1 MTEITGPGH
10 SIRFLLGVIA
20 FILVIAAMR
29 DAQSLVVPLLLA
41 LYAALIAAPAVAGL
55 QKKGMPVWA
64 AVVVVVLAMAIIVVL
79 LGLLAGTSV
88 QEFSAKLPGYQ
99 QQLTERLQGA
109 EELLGGRGETVL
121 RELIETIDP
130 GKAMSLAAS
139 LLNGVS
145 GVLTNSALILFIMIL
160 LLFDLT
166 SIPAKMRGAM
176 PNSKPILDYL
186 DTVTDSLKHY
196 IVIKSLISLFTG
208 IVVGL
213 FVGLMGVD
221 FPVLW
226 GLLAFALNFIPNIGS
241 ILAAVPAVL
250 LAMIQ
255 FGPGKALIV
264 VGGYVAINVIVG
276 NLIEPRI
283 TGQGLGLST
292 LVVFV
297 SLVFWGW
304 VLGTMG
310 MLLSVPLTM
319 TIKIGLESHPD
330 SRWVAALL
338 APAPPT
344 PKEG

>member
-1 MTEITGPGH
+1 MSETADSGGRT
-10 SIRFLLGVIA
+10 RFLLGVIA

-29 DAQSLVVPLLLA
+29 EAQSLVVPLLLA
-41 LYAALIAAPAVAGL
+41 LYAALIAAPAVVGL
-55 QKKGMPVWA
+55 QRKNVPIWA
-64 AVVVVVLAMAIIVVL
+64 AVMVVVLAMAMIVIL
-79 LGLLAGTSV
+79 LGVLAGTSV
-88 QEFSAKLPGYQ
+88 QDFSAKLPGYER
-99 QQLTERLQGA
+99 QLTERLQGL
-109 EELLGGRGETVL
+109 EELIGGRGETVL
-121 RELIETIDP
+121 RELMNTIDP
-130 GKAMSLAAS
+130 GKAMSFAAT
-139 LLNGVS
+139 LLDGVS
-145 GVLTNSALILFIMIL
+145 GVLTNSALILFTMIL

-166 SIPAKMRGAM
+166 SFPDKIRGAV

-186 DTVTDSLKHY
+186 DTVTNSLKRY
-196 IVIKSLISLFTG
+196 MVIKSLISLFTG
-208 IVVGL
+208 VAVGL

-255 FGPGKALIV
+255 FGPGKAVVIV
-264 VGGYVAINVIVG
+264 VGYVAINVIVG

-304 VLGTMG
+304 VLGTTG

-319 TIKIGLESHPD
+319 TIKIALESHPD

-338 APAPPT
+338 APAPPA
-344 PKEG
+344 PEKG